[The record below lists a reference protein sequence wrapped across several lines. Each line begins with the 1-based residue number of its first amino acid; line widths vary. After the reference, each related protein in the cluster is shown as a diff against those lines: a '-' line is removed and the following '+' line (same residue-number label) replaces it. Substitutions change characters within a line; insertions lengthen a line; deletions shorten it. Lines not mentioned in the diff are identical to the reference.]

1 MIAGET
7 ELSNTKPSNSD
18 EMTHPVIAVAVPM
31 LRVIPGSLFS
41 LLQFEP
47 ACTGC
52 AV

>member
-1 MIAGET
+1 MIAGVT
-7 ELSNTKPSNSD
+7 ELSNSD
-18 EMTHPVIAVAVPM
+18 EMTKPSIAVAVPM
-31 LRVIPGSLFS
+31 QTPRVIPGSLFS

>member
-7 ELSNTKPSNSD
+7 ERSNSD
-18 EMTHPVIAVAVPM
+18 EMTKPSIALAAPPPP
-31 LRVIPGSLFS
+31 RVVRRSFFL

>member
-7 ELSNTKPSNSD
+7 ELSNSDEVTKPS
-18 EMTHPVIAVAVPM
+18 IAVAVPTQT
-31 LRVIPGSLFS
+31 LRIIPGNLFS